1 MKRWLKIIGLLL
13 LGLVL
18 LGGTIGCNPFAGDGD
33 EAAQQLAE
41 VERGDVRISVDGSG
55 NIQLANDVE
64 LSFGVGGRINKIY
77 VEEGEIVGKGEV
89 LAELETDDL
98 ELALTQAE
106 VTLASQQ
113 VAVTQAEVNLK
124 QAEYNLDQ
132 AMEVYS
138 WPEIEVAD
146 AEVDNAEAFLEY
158 VLDKGLSSTTI
169 FYAQARLAAAQAKL
183 DAMVTQYDT
192 EEVAIYRMNFE
203 LAEQSLELAEQGL
216 EHARQS
222 LAYAQDQL
230 DEATISAPFA
240 GVIADIYA
248 DEGDVV
254 LPPTLTT
261 QSIIYLV
268 DLSTMELDLDV
279 DEIDIPG
286 VNVGQ
291 KVVITVDALPDV
303 EFEGEVRTI
312 SSVAREEA
320 GVVIYEVKI
329 GFDVPEVAGLRVGM
343 SADVDIV
350 MEEASNVLIL
360 PERAITED
368 SEGNPVVMVKVGD
381 QTEERKVVT
390 GLSDGFYTEIV
401 SGLSEGES
409 VVLPK

>member
-77 VEEGEIVGKGEV
+77 VEEGEIVGRGEV

>member
-55 NIQLANDVE
+55 NIQLANDVQ
-64 LSFGVGGRINKIY
+64 LSFGVGGRIDKIY

-89 LAELETDDL
+89 LTELETDDL

-106 VTLASQQ
+106 VTLATQQ
-113 VAVTQAEVNLK
+113 VAVTSAELNLE

-132 AMEVYS
+132 AMELYT
-138 WPEIEVAD
+138 WPEIEVAEAD
-146 AEVDNAEAFLEY
+146 VDDAEAFLEY
-158 VLDKGLSSTTI
+158 ALDKGLSPTTI
-169 FYAQARLAAAQAKL
+169 IYAQARLDAAEAKL
-183 DAMVTQYDT
+183 DAMITDYDT
-192 EEVAIYRMNFE
+192 EEVALE
-203 LAEQSLELAEQGL
+203 KLKVGLAEQSLELAEQSL
-216 EHARQS
+216 EQARQS
-222 LAYAQDQL
+222 LTYAQDQL

-248 DEGDVV
+248 DEGDVI

-286 VNVGQ
+286 VKVGQ
-291 KVVITVDALPDV
+291 KALITVDALPDV
-303 EFEGEVRTI
+303 EIEGEVLTI
-312 SSVAREEA
+312 ASVAREEA

-329 GFDVPEVAGLRVGM
+329 GFDIPEVTALRVGM

-350 MEEASNVLIL
+350 MEEASDVLL
-360 PERAITED
+360 VPERAITKD
-368 SEGNPVVMVKVGD
+368 SEGNTVVMVKVGD

-409 VVLPK
+409 VVIAN

>member
-55 NIQLANDVE
+55 NIQVANDVE
-64 LSFGVGGRINKIY
+64 LAFGVGGRIDRIY

-89 LAELETDDL
+89 LAQLDTEDL

-106 VTLASQQ
+106 VTLSSQQ
-113 VAVTQAEVNLK
+113 VAVTQAELNLE

-132 AMEVYS
+132 AMELYT
-138 WPEIEVAD
+138 WPEIEVAEAD
-146 AEVDNAEAFLEY
+146 VDDAEAFLEY
-158 VLDKGLSSTTI
+158 ALDKGLSPTTI
-169 FYAQARLAAAQAKL
+169 IYAQARLDAAEARL
-183 DAMVTQYDT
+183 DAMITDYDT
-192 EEVAIYRMNFE
+192 EEVVLEKMKVG
-203 LAEQSLELAEQGL
+203 LAEQSLELAKQSLEQ
-216 EHARQS
+216 ARQS
-222 LAYAQDQL
+222 LKYAEKQL
-230 DEATISAPFA
+230 KEAVISAPFA
-240 GVIADIYA
+240 GVVAEVYA
-248 DEGDVV
+248 DEGDVIP
-254 LPPTLTT
+254 PPTLTT
-261 QSIIYLV
+261 QAIIYLV
-268 DLSTMELDLDV
+268 DLSTMDLDLDV

-286 VNVGQ
+286 VKTGQ

-303 EFEGEVRTI
+303 EFEGEVLTI
-312 SSVAREEA
+312 SSVAKEEA

-329 GFDVPEVAGLRVGM
+329 GFDVPEVTELRVGM

-360 PERAITED
+360 PDRAITKD

-401 SGLSEGES
+401 AGLSEGES

>member
-18 LGGTIGCNPFAGDGD
+18 LGGTIGCNPFAGDGG
-33 EAAQQLAE
+33 EAAQQLAK

-55 NIQLANDVE
+55 NIQLANDVK
-64 LSFGVGGRINKIY
+64 LSFGVGGRIDRIY

-89 LAELETDDL
+89 LAQLETDDL

-113 VAVTQAEVNLK
+113 VAVTQAELNLE
-124 QAEYNLDQ
+124 QAGYNLDQ
-132 AMEVYS
+132 AMELYT
-138 WPEIEVAD
+138 WPEIEVAQAD
-146 AEVDNAEAFLEY
+146 VDDAEAFLEY
-158 VLDKGLSSTTI
+158 ALDKGLSPTTI
-169 FYAQARLAAAQAKL
+169 IYAQARLDAAQAKL
-183 DAMVTQYDT
+183 DAMVNEYDT
-192 EEVAIYRMNFE
+192 EEVAIKKLE
-203 LAEQSLELAEQGL
+203 VGLAEQSLELAKQGL
-216 EHARQS
+216 EQAQQS
-222 LAYAQDQL
+222 LKYAEKQL
-230 DEATISAPFA
+230 KEATISTPFA
-240 GVIADIYA
+240 GVIAEVYA

-286 VNVGQ
+286 VKVGQ
-291 KVVITVDALPDV
+291 KAVITVDALPDV
-303 EFEGEVRTI
+303 KFDGEVLTI
-312 SSVAREEA
+312 SSVAKEEA

-329 GFDVPEVAGLRVGM
+329 GFDFPEVTGLRVGM

-350 MEEASNVLIL
+350 LEEASNVLIL
-360 PERAITED
+360 PERAITND
-368 SEGNPVVMVKVGD
+368 SEGNPVVMVKVDD

-390 GLSDGFYTEIV
+390 GLGDGFYTEIV

>member
-1 MKRWLKIIGLLL
+1 MKRWSKIIGLLL
-13 LGLVL
+13 IGLVL
-18 LGGTIGCNPFAGDGD
+18 VGGTIGCNPFAGED

-64 LSFGVGGRINKIY
+64 LSFGVGGRIDRIY
-77 VEEGEIVGKGEV
+77 VEEGEMVGRGEV

-158 VLDKGLSSTTI
+158 VLDKGLSSLTI
-169 FYAQARLAAAQAKL
+169 AYAQARLAAAQAKL

-192 EEVAIYRMNFE
+192 EEVAIYRMNVE
-203 LAEQSLELAEQGL
+203 LAEQSLELAEESL

-222 LAYAQDQL
+222 LEYAQDQL

-286 VNVGQ
+286 VTVGQ
-291 KVVITVDALPDV
+291 KAVITIDALPDV

-312 SSVAREEA
+312 SSVAKEEA

-329 GFDVPEVAGLRVGM
+329 GFDVPEVTGLRVGM

-368 SEGNPVVMVKVGD
+368 SEGNPVVMVKVDD

>member
-1 MKRWLKIIGLLL
+1 MKRWSKIIGLLL

-18 LGGTIGCNPFAGDGD
+18 VGGTIGCNPFAGDGD
-33 EAAQQLAE
+33 EASQQMAE
-41 VERGDVRISVDGSG
+41 VEWGDVLISVDGSG

-64 LSFGVGGRINKIY
+64 LSFGVGGRIDRIY
-77 VEEGEIVGKGEV
+77 VEEGEVVGKGEV

-113 VAVTQAEVNLK
+113 VAVTQAELNLE
-124 QAEYNLDQ
+124 QAKYNLDQ
-132 AMEVYS
+132 AMELYT
-138 WPEIEVAD
+138 WPEIEVAEAD
-146 AEVDNAEAFLEY
+146 VDDAEAFLEY
-158 VLDKGLSSTTI
+158 ALDKGLSPATI
-169 FYAQARLAAAQAKL
+169 AYAQARLDAAEARL
-183 DAMVTQYDT
+183 DAMVTDYDT
-192 EEVAIYRMNFE
+192 EEVVLEQMKVG
-203 LAEQSLELAEQGL
+203 LAEESLELAKETLEQ
-216 EHARQS
+216 ARQS
-222 LAYAQDQL
+222 LDYAQNQL

-248 DEGDVV
+248 DEGDVIP
-254 LPPTLTT
+254 PPTLMT
-261 QSIIYLV
+261 QPIIYLV

-286 VNVGQ
+286 VKTGQ
-291 KVVITVDALPDV
+291 KTIITVDALPDV
-303 EFEGEVRTI
+303 EFEGEVLTI
-312 SSVAREEA
+312 SSVSKEEA

-329 GFDVPEVAGLRVGM
+329 GFAVPEVIELRVGM

-350 MEEASNVLIL
+350 LEEATNGLIV

-368 SEGNPVVMVKVGD
+368 SEGNPVVMVKVDD

-401 SGLSEGES
+401 SGLSEGE
-409 VVLPK
+409 VVVVGK

>member
-55 NIQLANDVE
+55 NIQLANDVK
-64 LSFGVGGRINKIY
+64 LSFGVGGRIDRIY

-106 VTLASQQ
+106 VTLATQQ
-113 VAVTQAEVNLK
+113 VAVTQAELNLE

-132 AMEVYS
+132 AMELYT
-138 WPEIEVAD
+138 WPEIEVAEAD
-146 AEVDNAEAFLEY
+146 VDDAEAFLEY
-158 VLDKGLSSTTI
+158 ALDKGLSPTTI
-169 FYAQARLAAAQAKL
+169 VYAQARLDAAQARL
-183 DAMVTQYDT
+183 DAMITDYDT
-192 EEVAIYRMNFE
+192 EEVALEKMKVG
-203 LAEQSLELAEQGL
+203 LAEQSLELAK
-216 EHARQS
+216 QS
-222 LAYAQDQL
+222 LEQAQQSLKYAEKQL
-230 DEATISAPFA
+230 KEATISAPFA

-286 VNVGQ
+286 VKVGQ
-291 KVVITVDALPDV
+291 KTVITVDALPDV

-312 SSVAREEA
+312 SSVAKEEA

-329 GFDVPEVAGLRVGM
+329 GFDVPEVTELRVGM

-350 MEEASNVLIL
+350 MEEASNVLLI

-401 SGLSEGES
+401 SGLSEGET

>member
-1 MKRWLKIIGLLL
+1 MKRWLKISGLLL

-33 EAAQQLAE
+33 KAAQQLAK
-41 VERGDVRISVDGSG
+41 VEWGDVRISVDGSG
-55 NIQLANDVE
+55 NIQLANDVQ
-64 LSFGVGGRINKIY
+64 LSFGVGGRIDRIY

-89 LAELETDDL
+89 LAQLETDDL

-106 VTLASQQ
+106 VTLAGQQ
-113 VAVTQAEVNLK
+113 VAVTQAELNLE

-132 AMEVYS
+132 AMELYT
-138 WPEIEVAD
+138 WPEIEVAEAD
-146 AEVDNAEAFLEY
+146 VDDAEAFLEY
-158 VLDKGLSSTTI
+158 ALDKGLSPTTI
-169 FYAQARLAAAQAKL
+169 IYAQARLDAAEARL
-183 DAMVTQYDT
+183 DAMITDYDT
-192 EEVAIYRMNFE
+192 EEVALEKMKVG
-203 LAEQSLELAEQGL
+203 LAEQSLELAKQTLEQ
-216 EHARQS
+216 AQQS
-222 LAYAQDQL
+222 LKYAEKQL
-230 DEATISAPFA
+230 KEATISAPFA

-286 VNVGQ
+286 VKVGQ
-291 KVVITVDALPDV
+291 KAVITVDALPDV

-329 GFDVPEVAGLRVGM
+329 GFDVPEVTGLRVGM

-350 MEEASNVLIL
+350 MEEASDVLL
-360 PERAITED
+360 VPERAITED
-368 SEGNPVVMVKVGD
+368 SEGNTVVMVKVDD
-381 QTEERKVVT
+381 QTEERKVFT
-390 GLSDGFYTEIV
+390 GLGDGFYTEIV